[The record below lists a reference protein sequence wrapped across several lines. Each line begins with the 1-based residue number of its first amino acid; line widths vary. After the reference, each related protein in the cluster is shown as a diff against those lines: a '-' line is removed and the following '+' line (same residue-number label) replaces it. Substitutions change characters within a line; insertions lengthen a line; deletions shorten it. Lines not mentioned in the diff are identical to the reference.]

1 MGKQQQDRTPRNGIR
16 GWIRRGS
23 RRRRHPRRRNGLGL
37 GLAVLLTSGG
47 DPTGG
52 MLPMFFLPTRDVL
65 LGLTLSIALG
75 LLTGIFPARTAI
87 KLRVADALRRM

>member
-1 MGKQQQDRTPRNGIR
+1 MGSNPLPVRATPPSIELAGLPVDLEVLPPR
-16 GWIRRGS
+16 GT
-23 RRRRHPRRRNGLGL
+23 LGALL
-37 GLAVLLTSGG
+37 GHR
-47 DPTGG
+47 
-52 MLPMFFLPTRDVL
+52 LPMFFLPTRDVL